1 MALTNREQEMIN
13 DTDVVG
19 HIQRVAADIKAEA
32 EEQGSTFYMVPTTLW
47 AERGDYANVYEYE
60 RSMALGEYSDIHK
73 EERGF
78 RPREDLSN
86 LTLEGIEALIL
97 ECLPSEQWLDEESA
111 LEMTGG
117 GKHHSRDLDVSKGRS
132 RKVKHKKNKTT
143 IDQN

>member
-1 MALTNREQEMIN
+1 
-13 DTDVVG
+13 
-19 HIQRVAADIKAEA
+19 
-32 EEQGSTFYMVPTTLW
+32 MVPTTLW

-97 ECLPSEQWLDEESA
+97 ECLPTEQWLAEESA
-111 LEMTGG
+111 LEEDAMVE
-117 GKHHSRDLDVSKGRS
+117 KWRLDNLVAD
-132 RKVKHKKNKTT
+132 VDDQIPNNKW
-143 IDQN
+143 QRV

>member
-1 MALTNREQEMIN
+1 MALSNRELVMIN

-19 HIQRVAADIKAEA
+19 HIQCAAADIKAAA

-78 RPREDLSN
+78 RPREDLGN
-86 LTLEGIEALIL
+86 LTLEGIEALISD
-97 ECLPSEQWLDEESA
+97 CFPSEPWRAEESA
-111 LEMTGG
+111 LEEAI
-117 GKHHSRDLDVSKGRS
+117 SVERWRLDNLTSDVDDQISNSKWQS
-132 RKVKHKKNKTT
+132 
-143 IDQN
+143 I